1 MSTSGD
7 KPVSGPTPAATKRV
21 RKSVPLVPNDPT
33 AGSWLSRVW
42 RGAGYVPR
50 GMRFL
55 VNKHPGLLVYCAVPA
70 LINMI
75 FFGLTLALLAYFGG
89 ELKDWLFGLVAGEH
103 HWFVEFLVTVLRGF
117 IWVIYV
123 LACLIMSAIT
133 VYLGGNLLASPFNDL
148 LSEKVEERYTGRPA
162 PPFSMAR
169 FLRGL
174 FLTITE
180 ELKRLLF
187 YIGVMVPLLLLH
199 LIPVAGSI
207 VYMVVSTWFT
217 FYFLTMEF
225 ISLPMARRHYG
236 FGQWLKTTRNNFA
249 LSTGFGA
256 VATALL
262 WVPLLNF
269 VMIPLAVIGGTLL
282 YCDLQ
287 ESGHLPPPPD
297 LRLRKAGGPGAHELP
312 PTEAAGS

>member
-1 MSTSGD
+1 MT
-7 KPVSGPTPAATKRV
+7 KPTPAQD
-21 RKSVPLVPNDPT
+21 LVDAAPAAGGPTDAPDGSDPN
-33 AGSWLSRVW
+33 AGSWFRRVA

-50 GMRFL
+50 GLRFVL
-55 VNKHPGLLVYCAVPA
+55 TRHPGLLAYCAIPA
-70 LINMI
+70 LINTL
-75 FFGLTLALLAYFGG
+75 FFGVTLALLGYFGG
-89 ELKDWLFGLVAGEH
+89 ELKDWLFGLVAGDH
-103 HWFVEFLVTVLRGF
+103 HWLLEILVTVFRGL

-123 LACLIMSAIT
+123 LACLLFSAGV

-148 LSEKVEERYTGRPA
+148 LSEKVEERYTGQPA
-162 PPFSMAR
+162 PRFTMKR

-174 FLTITE
+174 LLTVSE

-187 YIGVMVPLLLLH
+187 YVAVMAPLLLLH

-207 VYMVVSTWFT
+207 LYMVVSAWFT

-225 ISLPMARRHYG
+225 LSLPMARRHYR
-236 FGQWLKTTRNNFA
+236 FGQWLSTTRSNFA

-287 ESGHLPPPPD
+287 AAGQLPPPPD
-297 LRLRKAGGPGAHELP
+297 LALQARKAPTGGADVARG
-312 PTEAAGS
+312 GQ